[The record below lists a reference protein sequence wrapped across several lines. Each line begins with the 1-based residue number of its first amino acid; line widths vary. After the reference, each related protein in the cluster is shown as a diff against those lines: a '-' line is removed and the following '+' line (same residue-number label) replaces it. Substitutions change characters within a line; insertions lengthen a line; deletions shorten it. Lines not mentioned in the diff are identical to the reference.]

1 MKKLSFLLLAFG
13 LFLGSCS
20 KQSYVSCPSFK
31 DGHKS
36 LAWNNY
42 QSTPKKKKSKNLS
55 SQLVKKSTSEWAV
68 EKEILSVEPIA
79 ARQNAEPLY
88 ASVEPSVLYTPNLNL
103 LNEKPVA
110 PASHKAAKKPI
121 RETRIAGKTQA
132 DQQVLTQSKK
142 ETEKSPA
149 EAPSG
154 GKSQLI
160 ALLLCFFL
168 GGLGI
173 HRFYLG
179 YTTIGIIQLLTAGGC
194 GIWALIDLI
203 RIITGDLKPKDGDYS
218 EKL

>member
-1 MKKLSFLLLAFG
+1 ML
-13 LFLGSCS
+13 
-20 KQSYVSCPSFK
+20 
-31 DGHKS
+31 
-36 LAWNNY
+36 
-42 QSTPKKKKSKNLS
+42 
-55 SQLVKKSTSEWAV
+55 
-68 EKEILSVEPIA
+68 
-79 ARQNAEPLY
+79 
-88 ASVEPSVLYTPNLNL
+88 
-103 LNEKPVA
+103 
-110 PASHKAAKKPI
+110 
-121 RETRIAGKTQA
+121 TQA
-132 DQQVLTQSKK
+132 KK

>member
-55 SQLVKKSTSEWAV
+55 SQLVKKSTSDWAV
-68 EKEILSVEPIA
+68 EKEIFSVEPIA
-79 ARQNAEPLY
+79 AKQNAEPLY